1 LEFIPRPYKH
11 SRLILKGGKNLNYEQ
26 ILERMQDKYQ
36 ELTGFSADDASD
48 IGIRL
53 RVLAGE
59 VESLYSQMDYLR
71 SQIFA
76 QTATGTSLELHAG
89 TRAIVRKPAIPAVG
103 ILRFTREVPSSFD
116 IPLPRGILCSTR
128 SDPQIHFETSEDA
141 VLEAGETV
149 ADVPAA
155 AVEAGVS
162 GNVAQGNICLMIT
175 GAPGITAV
183 TNPEGFTGGADAE
196 SDHMLRA
203 RLLSSFENISN
214 STNRAFYFDA
224 AMSHDDVLSANVLPR
239 ARGRG
244 TVDVVIACHSPEQE
258 ADAALDLEEFLAH
271 EKEIN
276 VDVEVYPAIRDEVAV
291 RVAIDVS
298 SGVDFAQAAADCA
311 ASIQNCLSALNVGEP
326 LLLSRLGRELLEVDG
341 VRNYRILQPAGDII
355 PISSHVIRPGAVNVE
370 RMGP

>member
-1 LEFIPRPYKH
+1 MD
-11 SRLILKGGKNLNYEQ
+11 YEQ
-26 ILERMQDKYQ
+26 ILERMQDKYR

-53 RVLAGE
+53 KVLAGE
-59 VESLYSQMDYLR
+59 AESLYSQMSGLR

-76 QTATGTSLELHAG
+76 QTATDESLDLHAE
-89 TRAIVRKPAIPAVG
+89 TRGIVRKPAIAAAG

-128 SDPQIHFETSEDA
+128 SDPQIHFETIEDA
-141 VLEAGETV
+141 VLEAGETE

-155 AVEAGVS
+155 AVDAGVS
-162 GNVAQGNICLMIT
+162 GNVLGSKICLMIT

-183 TNPEGFTGGADAE
+183 SNPDAFTGGADAE
-196 SDHMLRA
+196 SDHMLRT

-224 AMSHDDVLSANVLPR
+224 AMSHDDVVSANILPR

-258 ADAALDLEEFLAH
+258 AGAAQDLREHLEV

-276 VDVEVYPAIRDEVAV
+276 VDVKVYPAVRDEVDV
-291 RVAIDVS
+291 KVEIDVEP
-298 SGVDFAQAAADCA
+298 GVHFGQAVDDCTA
-311 ASIQNCLSALNVGEP
+311 TIRNYLSVLEVGRP
-326 LLLSRLGRELLEVDG
+326 LMLSRLGRELLNVEG
-341 VRNYRILQPAGDII
+341 VRNYRILRPENDISPAQ
-355 PISSHVIRPGAVNVE
+355 SHVIRPGDIELE
-370 RMGP
+370 RMAPI